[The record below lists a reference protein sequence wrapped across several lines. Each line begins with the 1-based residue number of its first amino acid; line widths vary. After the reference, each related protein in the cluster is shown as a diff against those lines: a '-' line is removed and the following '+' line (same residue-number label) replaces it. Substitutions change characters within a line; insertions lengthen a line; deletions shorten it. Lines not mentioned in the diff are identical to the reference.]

1 MEVFERLDAERS
13 FNVIDQILLED
24 SLHDATH
31 GGAVVKARATL
42 NKAYGRIGTSGS
54 NDTDSDDDD
63 FIESSRDSPVYAEQT
78 EFGYVGFEA
87 PLG

>member
-1 MEVFERLDAERS
+1 MEVFERYDAERS

-24 SLHDATH
+24 ALHDATH
-31 GGAVVKARATL
+31 HGAVVKSRATL
-42 NKAYGRIGTSGS
+42 NKAYGRIGTSGR
-54 NDTDSDDDD
+54 NDTDSDDEDS
-63 FIESSRDSPVYAEQT
+63 IESSRDSPVYAEQT